1 MTDENENLTARQLHK
16 LLRYNA
22 STGIFRWKVHRSGIK
37 IDSIAGSRGSRGY
50 YQIRIDGKLY
60 QSSRLAWLY
69 MTGRWPK
76 FEIHFINRNK
86 SDTRWANLREMAPS
100 LRRINARRQS
110 KLGVIGVYATDSG
123 KYVARIR
130 VAGKRKISEHSIQ
143 LRKPARLTPK
153 PRKACSLNLR
163 GHGEA
168 NAMSRFGPLADIR
181 PMESVQEVFRLRT
194 N

>member
-1 MTDENENLTARQLHK
+1 MTDENENLTARKLRK

-37 IDSIAGSRGSRGY
+37 IGSVAGSRGSRGY

-86 SDTRWANLREMAPS
+86 SDIRWANLWEMTPS
-100 LRRINARRQS
+100 LTRINARKQS
-110 KLGVIGVYATDSG
+110 KLGVTGVYATDSG

-130 VAGKRKISEHSIQ
+130 VAGKRKNLGTFDTIKKASVAYTKAAKGAFS
-143 LRKPARLTPK
+143 KFARA
-153 PRKACSLNLR
+153 R
-163 GHGEA
+163 
-168 NAMSRFGPLADIR
+168 
-181 PMESVQEVFRLRT
+181 
-194 N
+194 